1 MSISV
6 TDPVHSMTPVAI
18 RRLFFPI
25 LLLLAFATDAAD
37 HDHVMPPLAPGAFP
51 VACSNL
57 AHDVATMNQIGGLAE
72 DFWNGNPQN
81 GQGRYLSQIL
91 AEGQTAIQF
100 DLPVPA
106 DSGLY
111 STFANTSLPLVTLV
125 CYPTSPDNTRPDYS
139 LPNGSLIPRMERPG
153 DLPIL
158 PDAAPYPLLV
168 YSHSL
173 GGSPL
178 ADNHL
183 SSILRLASHGYIV
196 MAVFH
201 GDARIGSIRI
211 QDLGDLIYLLGH
223 FNRVVELQ
231 ALRPLALK
239 AALDDLLARPSYSDH
254 VDPER
259 IGAFGTSLGGEAVL
273 LSMGA
278 WLTTNLKLE
287 ARPTAQDARIK
298 AAAAYVPYSGLRLL
312 PAFGDNENGAQYVT
326 RPVLAISGTA
336 DTTAPLF
343 MTEQAVNQMQG
354 SRFLVALAG
363 VPHQYLPEYGDDVY
377 GWVVPFLDA
386 YVKDDPAALARFAQT
401 QSIAG
406 GLDDSL
412 LVNVTLPPTP
422 QTGLWAVAAEV
433 NGQNGR
439 GFQVETRNGLLVFT
453 YYGYL
458 AGGLDH
464 WYLATGALANGSF
477 TADLTQYQGG
487 TALGAP
493 YTPATV
499 NGSAG
504 TVTMNFTSS
513 TTGSITLPGESA
525 KAISKFAFSGNSS
538 PAVMPSNGLWVIND
552 ELNGQNG
559 RGFEIEQHGGLLVF
573 TYYGYKS
580 TGQETWYLAVDAM
593 SGSSFTST
601 LTEYG
606 GGTVTGGAYS
616 AATEIGSPGQVTIAF
631 TSPAT
636 GIIILPGETA
646 KAITKFS
653 W

>member
-1 MSISV
+1 
-6 TDPVHSMTPVAI
+6 MTPIAI

-25 LLLLAFATDAAD
+25 LLLLAFATGAAD

-57 AHDVATMNQIGGLAE
+57 AHDVAAMNQIGGLAE

-81 GQGRYLSQIL
+81 GQGRYISQIL
-91 AEGQTAIQF
+91 AEAQTAIQF
-100 DLPVPA
+100 DLQVPA

-111 STFANTSLPLVTLV
+111 SAFANTILPLVTLV
-125 CYPTSPDNTRPDYS
+125 CYPTSLDNTRPDYS

-153 DLPIL
+153 NLPIL
-158 PDAAPYPLLV
+158 PDAATYPLLV

-183 SSILRLASHGYIV
+183 SSILRLASYGYIV

-201 GDARIGSIRI
+201 GDARIGSLRI
-211 QDLGDLIYLLGH
+211 EDLGDLIYLLGH
-223 FNRVVELQ
+223 FDRVVEVQ

-239 AALDDLLARPSYSDH
+239 AALDDLLARPAYSDH

-287 ARPTAQDARIK
+287 ARPAAQDARIK

-312 PAFGDNENGAQYVT
+312 PAFGDDENGAQYVT

-343 MTEQAVNQMQG
+343 MTEQAVNRMQG
-354 SRFLVALAG
+354 SRFLVALAD
-363 VPHQYLPEYGDDVY
+363 VPHQFLPEYADDVY

-386 YVKDDPAALARFAQT
+386 YVKDDPTALARFAQT

-422 QTGLWAVAAEV
+422 QTGLWSVAAEV
-433 NGQNGR
+433 DGSAGR
-439 GFQVETRNGLLVFT
+439 GFQVDARGSTLVLTF
-453 YYGYL
+453 YGYDADGMSDFWL
-458 AGGLDH
+458 AAGPYGNAAFSGTLTAYAGGQPFGEAYRAAHAAADAGPVTLTFSS
-464 WYLATGALANGSF
+464 ATRGTIALPGEPPKAISRFAFGSGSSGSGNNI
-477 TADLTQYQGG
+477 TPKQGLW
-487 TALGAP
+487 AVSAE
-493 YTPATV
+493 V
-499 NGSAG
+499 NGSPGRGFQIDLRGDTLVLIFFGYDAVGNGRFWLASGTYASNTFTGPLTAYEGGTRFGGPFQAAHASGSAG
-504 TVTMNFTSS
+504 NVTITFSSETSG
-513 TTGSITLPGESA
+513 TITLPGEAA
-525 KAISKFAFSGNSS
+525 KAISRFAF
-538 PAVMPSNGLWVIND
+538 
-552 ELNGQNG
+552 
-559 RGFEIEQHGGLLVF
+559 
-573 TYYGYKS
+573 
-580 TGQETWYLAVDAM
+580 
-593 SGSSFTST
+593 
-601 LTEYG
+601 
-606 GGTVTGGAYS
+606 
-616 AATEIGSPGQVTIAF
+616 
-631 TSPAT
+631 
-636 GIIILPGETA
+636 
-646 KAITKFS
+646 
-653 W
+653 